1 MRIIPSW
8 DKSIFSRDSTYFGAA
23 SLMGLKAQNTRRLF
37 RMLPSGK
44 KPVKILHKF
53 KKITS

>member
-8 DKSIFSRDSTYFGAA
+8 DKSILSKDSTYLGAA

-37 RMLPSGK
+37 RGLSSGK
-44 KPVKILHKF
+44 KPSTILHKF
-53 KKITS
+53 KKKTS